1 MLKVC
6 SSSATH
12 LQHWSVKGSLSFRKL
27 TWKTCDVQ
35 HILSTASLLLDN
47 LVAWIQLYFHTA
59 LAVGNIS
66 DLGLARSN
74 CYRSAAPAHL
84 PALPRSTKLTPR
96 MCRRSSG
103 VRTVTICPIFCHR
116 KGGGSQTI
124 SAVNCFQPGC
134 ENTRLCQE
142 VVLDDTLKFS
152 SSLSTSARSLGSAW
166 RAELRVKPIS
176 EAQGYKM
183 PTQ

>member
-1 MLKVC
+1 M
-6 SSSATH
+6 
-12 LQHWSVKGSLSFRKL
+12 
-27 TWKTCDVQ
+27 CDVQ

-103 VRTVTICPIFCHR
+103 VRTVTICPIFCHISR

-152 SSLSTSARSLGSAW
+152 SSLSALQQGHWALLEELNLGSSQYQKHKGIKCQLSRKLASFP
-166 RAELRVKPIS
+166 KIS
-176 EAQGYKM
+176 EANLTNPPKE
-183 PTQ
+183 P